1 MQAKRMNMARFQKR
15 MIQSKLALRIKARI
29 MSTLLA
35 IKMKQ

>member
-15 MIQSKLALRIKARI
+15 MIQSKLALTIKARI
-29 MSTLLA
+29 MSALLA